1 MWDKVRAELD
11 IWYKQRREALF
22 WWRDDDATD
31 VTPQLRMLAGTA
43 KTHDVCVG
51 LSVIPVAASAALK
64 RYVRGQNNLE
74 VLVHGYA
81 HKNHARPAEAK
92 REFSG
97 SRHRADMLTE
107 LEHGLRLIRDGFGS
121 KALPVLVPP
130 WNRIPPNLV
139 SHLPELGYAGIST
152 WKPRP
157 VQARKGGFATVN
169 AHLDVID
176 WRRGKVPKAE
186 RLVGSLLLRKLRW
199 RRANPGRAS
208 EPLGILTHHLLWDDR
223 VEALMTRI
231 LQTTR
236 SHPAARWMT
245 PREVFGT

>member
-1 MWDKVRAELD
+1 MWDKVHAELD
-11 IWYKQRREALF
+11 VWHKLRRQALF
-22 WWRDDDATD
+22 WWRDDDAID
-31 VTPQLRMLAGTA
+31 VTPQLKKLAGTA
-43 KTHDVCVG
+43 KIHDVSVG
-51 LSVIPVAASAALK
+51 LSVIPVSASAALK
-64 RYVRGQNNLE
+64 RYVRGQDQLE

-81 HKNHARPAEAK
+81 HKNHARANEAK
-92 REFSG
+92 REFPG

-107 LEHGLRLIRDGFGS
+107 LKDGLRLIRDGFGA
-121 KALPVLVPP
+121 KAIPVLVPP
-130 WNRIPPNLV
+130 WNRIPPSLV
-139 SHLPELGYAGIST
+139 SHLPALGYAGISA

-157 VQARKGGFATVN
+157 VRVRQAGFVTVN

-176 WRRGKVPKAE
+176 WRRGKIPKAE

-199 RRANPGRAS
+199 RRENPGRAS

-223 VEALMTRI
+223 VEALMKEV